1 MSRTHILGLAAL
13 AALVATSTFDV
24 AVPRASAQAAT
35 AEADTASPYDH
46 ALARWQ
52 QDIAAMEA
60 FRPGYA
66 FWQHIFTIPDGSIAF
81 GSASDGRLLAA
92 FPTRG
97 DWIRGSVWEDPAL
110 AAMLRGRQLPRGLTD
125 RRETVATLLEA
136 AVGPVVHNPT
146 RGQFLRPNA
155 RRYGGFLS
163 EWGAIYERFAVP
175 AEIGLAQ
182 VIIESGLNGTRRSEA
197 RAVGFCQWLETNWK
211 QLNRLS
217 PEVIEAHNQTTQAPY
232 CAAYLSVLATKYG
245 SFIPAL
251 SEHHAGGTNVGRIL
265 ITGARLGAE
274 DPREQYFLGAD
285 FSRDLRDI
293 SLMGYRDIYRT
304 YGPRSYLYS
313 EMVFGN
319 MFNVRNL
326 IVSTPQAKIFA
337 MRAPRAI
344 PLAQITRSTG
354 LSADEVRRYNPAL
367 VKQVP
372 ARANLYLPSYVKAF
386 GPDVSFWHR
395 PASAAY
401 TAVLN
406 DFVRLDATLEQWDD
420 PAFEPVLRGFQRRFR
435 ETQTEEGSVMATML
449 AFVIQEAYTSG
460 RTEILAEFRSSEK
473 VLRLF
478 QRGMVE
484 RDAYRLAQGITV
496 CSSEETC

>member
-1 MSRTHILGLAAL
+1 
-13 AALVATSTFDV
+13 
-24 AVPRASAQAAT
+24 
-35 AEADTASPYDH
+35 
-46 ALARWQ
+46 
-52 QDIAAMEA
+52 
-60 FRPGYA
+60 
-66 FWQHIFTIPDGSIAF
+66 
-81 GSASDGRLLAA
+81 
-92 FPTRG
+92 
-97 DWIRGSVWEDPAL
+97 
-110 AAMLRGRQLPRGLTD
+110 
-125 RRETVATLLEA
+125 
-136 AVGPVVHNPT
+136 
-146 RGQFLRPNA
+146 
-155 RRYGGFLS
+155 
-163 EWGAIYERFAVP
+163 
-175 AEIGLAQ
+175 
-182 VIIESGLNGTRRSEA
+182 
-197 RAVGFCQWLETNWK
+197 
-211 QLNRLS
+211 
-217 PEVIEAHNQTTQAPY
+217 
-232 CAAYLSVLATKYG
+232 
-245 SFIPAL
+245 
-251 SEHHAGGTNVGRIL
+251 
-265 ITGARLGAE
+265 
-274 DPREQYFLGAD
+274 
-285 FSRDLRDI
+285 
-293 SLMGYRDIYRT
+293 
-304 YGPRSYLYS
+304 
-313 EMVFGN
+313 